1 MADIEIF
8 ELNSM
13 IIGCLAIC
21 VLIFIIRNKIEFKR
35 YVPGLFCIIF
45 VFFVDVFEIEMYEIY
60 FDFLEYGGIL
70 SGAILLLIAALK
82 EYNKSNPNKM
92 TIDD

>member
-1 MADIEIF
+1 MAEIKIF

-21 VLIFIIRNKIEFKR
+21 VLVFVIRNKIDFKR
-35 YVPGLFCIIF
+35 YVPGLICIIF
-45 VFFVDVFEIEMYEIY
+45 VFFVDVFKIETYELY
-60 FDFLEYGGIL
+60 FNFLEYAGIL

-82 EYNKSNPNKM
+82 EYNKSNPKKM
-92 TIDD
+92 TIE

>member
-1 MADIEIF
+1 MAEIKIF

-21 VLIFIIRNKIEFKR
+21 VLVFVIRNKIDFKR

-45 VFFVDVFEIEMYEIY
+45 VFFVDVFKIETYELY
-60 FDFLEYGGIL
+60 FNILEYAGIL

-82 EYNKSNPNKM
+82 EYNKSNPKKM
-92 TIDD
+92 TIE

>member
-1 MADIEIF
+1 MF
-8 ELNSM
+8 
-13 IIGCLAIC
+13 
-21 VLIFIIRNKIEFKR
+21 
-35 YVPGLFCIIF
+35 
-45 VFFVDVFEIEMYEIY
+45 FFVDVFEIEMYEIY